1 MEIFIAEQCKTLAES
16 CIMGLIFG
24 AGYDIIRILHVLC
37 GIASYSGT
45 AARKPAQHTGTA
57 AFLLFLIGDLLYM
70 LMVTAAASV
79 FLYHTNHGQFRLY
92 LALACIGGFCMY
104 HYTAGRLVMHIS
116 EAVVRGGKWVFYHT
130 VIRPGRWLLRLLL
143 RGIRFVGKLTVGN
156 GRRLIRYWLLTA
168 RMRRRMKHFPE
179 LVRLL
184 P

>member
-16 CIMGLIFG
+16 SIMGLIFG

-45 AARKPAQHTGTA
+45 VTPRKTGRA
-57 AFLLFLIGDLLYM
+57 AFLVFLAGDLLYM
-70 LMVTAAASV
+70 LTVTGFASV

-92 LALACIGGFCMY
+92 LALGCICGFCLY

-116 EAVVRGGKWVFYHT
+116 EAVVRFIKWIVYHT
-130 VIRPGRWLLRLLL
+130 VIRPVRWLIRLWLCAV
-143 RGIRFVGKLTVGN
+143 RFGIRLTFGN
-156 GRRLIRYWLLTA
+156 IRRGMEYWMLTM

-179 LVRLL
+179 LVRFQ

>member
-45 AARKPAQHTGTA
+45 TRRNQAQKTGRA
-57 AFLLFLIGDLLYM
+57 AFLLFMAGDLLYM
-70 LMVTAAASV
+70 LTVTAASSV

-92 LALACIGGFCMY
+92 LALACIGGFCLY
-104 HYTAGRLVMHIS
+104 HYTAGRLVMCIS
-116 EAVVRGGKWVFYHT
+116 EAVAGIVKWVFRHT
-130 VIRPGRWLLRLLL
+130 VIRPGRWLGKLLV
-143 RGIRFVGKLTVGN
+143 GWIRFLGRLTVGS
-156 GRRLIRYWLLTA
+156 GRRLIRYGLLTA
-168 RMRRRMKHFPE
+168 RMRRRMKRFPD